1 MATADTIA
9 AIATAPGRGA
19 IGLLR
24 ISGPAASEIATRIA
38 GALPAARQA
47 GLRTFRDRNG
57 EAIDQGLVLV
67 FPAPRSYTGE
77 HLVELQGHGGVVLL
91 QLLLEAAIAAGARM
105 ARPGEFSERAFLN
118 GRLDLAQAEAVGDLI
133 DAASRQAVVAA
144 QRSLEGA
151 FSERVTRLADELMG
165 LRAWVEGALDFSD
178 EDVDWLADDGLR
190 KRLANWSDALDAL
203 IAQVGQGRRLRE
215 GLVVAIVG
223 QPNVGK
229 STLLNRLAGVDA
241 AIVSDQPGT
250 TRDLLREHLV
260 LDGMPITIV
269 DTAGLRETEDR
280 IEQEGIRRSWNAVD
294 KAELVLYLVDDRFDD
309 HPQDLELLAKLPVD
323 RPRIVVRNK
332 CDLANRSAQR
342 LDATSTE
349 PLTLRL
355 SAATGAG
362 IDLLTNAIREF
373 AGLGAADQQSS
384 SFTARTR
391 HVLAL
396 AETRRHLDVAMRAL
410 TANSAAELI
419 AEELRLA
426 HAALGEITG
435 QVTSEDLLGRIFAS
449 FCIGK

>member
-24 ISGPAASEIATRIA
+24 ISGPIALEVATSIA
-38 GALPAARQA
+38 GSLPPPRQA

-151 FSERVTRLADELMG
+151 FSERVTALADELMG

-190 KRLANWSDALDAL
+190 TRLSNWSDALDAL

-250 TRDLLREHLV
+250 TRDSLREHLV

-269 DTAGLRETEDR
+269 DTAGLRETDDR
-280 IEQEGIRRSWNAVD
+280 IEQEGIRRSWSAVD
-294 KAELVLYLVDDRFDD
+294 KAELVLYLVDDRHDD
-309 HPQDLELLAKLPVD
+309 HPQDLALLARLPAE

-342 LDATSTE
+342 LDAASTE
-349 PLTLRL
+349 IRL
-355 SAATGAG
+355 SAATGEG
-362 IDLLTNAIREF
+362 IDLLTTAIREF
-373 AGLGAADQQSS
+373 AGLGVADQQSS

-396 AETRRHLDVAMRAL
+396 ADTRRHLDVAMRAL
-410 TANSAAELI
+410 AANSAAELI

>member
-24 ISGPAASEIATRIA
+24 ISGPAALEVAGRIA
-38 GALPAARQA
+38 GSLPQPRQA
-47 GLRTFRDRNG
+47 GLRTFRDRSG
-57 EAIDQGLVLV
+57 EAIDRGLVLV

-91 QLLLEAAIAAGARM
+91 QLLLEAAIEAGARM

-151 FSERVTRLADELMG
+151 FSERVTTLADELMG
-165 LRAWVEGALDFSD
+165 LRAWVEGALDFTD

-190 KRLANWSDALDAL
+190 TRLANWSEALDAL

-250 TRDLLREHLV
+250 TRDSLREHL
-260 LDGMPITIV
+260 LLEGMPITIV
-269 DTAGLRETEDR
+269 DTAGLRETDDR
-280 IEQEGIRRSWNAVD
+280 IEQEGIRRSWSAID
-294 KAELVLYLVDDRFDD
+294 KAELVLYLVDDRLDD
-309 HPQDLELLAKLPVD
+309 HPLDLELLARLPSD

-332 CDLANRSAQR
+332 CDLANRGAQR
-342 LDATSTE
+342 VEAATPTI
-349 PLTLRL
+349 RL
-355 SAATGAG
+355 SAATGEG
-362 IDLLTNAIREF
+362 IGLLSAAIREF

-396 AETRRHLDVAMRAL
+396 AETRRHLDVAMRSLA
-410 TANSAAELI
+410 ANSSAELI

-435 QVTSEDLLGRIFAS
+435 QVTSEDLLGHIFAS